1 MREFA
6 ALRNDENKKAKD
18 QEKSIIKRKLKF
30 EDDKHCLEAT
40 QLQNKINQL
49 EKNKLDMN
57 NL

>member
-6 ALRNDENKKAKD
+6 ALRNDENKKANDKK
-18 QEKSIIKRKLKF
+18 KSIIKRKLKF

-40 QLQNKINQL
+40 QLKNKINQL

>member
-6 ALRNDENKKAKD
+6 ALRNHENKKAKD
-18 QEKSIIKRKLKF
+18 KKKSIIKRKLKF

-40 QLQNKINQL
+40 QLKNKINQL